1 MLVYVGGIIL
11 LIVAYFTYAKYL
23 DKVVGVNQD
32 RKTPAFTRTDGVD
45 YVPMATWKVYLI
57 QLLNIAGLGPIYG
70 AVQGALWGPTA
81 YLWIIFGCIFAGA
94 VHDFVS
100 GMVSLKHEG
109 GTIAEIHGLYLGK
122 TIQQIMRVFTI
133 VMMILVGVVFVAGP
147 ALLLSMLTKNTFL
160 TYGVWVALVFLYY
173 FLATILPI
181 DVLIGKIY
189 PLFGACLLIMAIG
202 VGGGML
208 FGGYQLPTFTL
219 ANLHP
224 SKTPVWPAMFITIAC
239 GAISGFHATQS
250 PLMARCMKN
259 EKNGRPVF
267 YGAMITE
274 GIIAMVWAT
283 VGMAFFK
290 GGLPELA
297 KQLAEGG
304 PNGVVYNACM
314 TIMGTVGGILAI
326 IGVVVCP
333 ITSGDT
339 AFRGARLIFADV
351 FKIDQKP
358 VWKRLAIAVPMFAI
372 GIVLNFVDF
381 NILWR
386 YFGWANQTL
395 AMVTLWACSVF
406 LYKYKGQHHWIT
418 TIPALFMTV
427 VTSSYIYTQKIG
439 FNIPIQI
446 GNILGIVTAIVV
458 LVCFL
463 VFGTKYAR
471 KIPDINEKQETVA

>member
-1 MLVYVGGIIL
+1 MLIYLGGIIL
-11 LIVAYFTYAKYL
+11 LIVAYFLYSKFL
-23 DKVVGVNQD
+23 GKVVGLNPN
-32 RKTPAFTRTDGVD
+32 RKTPAFTKADGVD
-45 YVPMATWKVYLI
+45 YVPMATWRVFLI

-70 AVQGALWGPTA
+70 AVQGALWGPAA

-100 GMVSLKHEG
+100 GVISLRHEG
-109 GTIAEIHGLYLGK
+109 GTIAEIHGAYLGK

-147 ALLLSMLTKNTFL
+147 ALLLSMLTKGSFFDYT
-160 TYGVWVALVFLYY
+160 VWVIVVFVYY
-173 FLATILPI
+173 FLATVLPI

-189 PLFGACLLIMAIG
+189 PIFGACLLIMAVG

-208 FGGYQLPTFTL
+208 FGGYDLPKITL

-224 SKTPVWPAMFITIAC
+224 GNVAIWPAMFITIAC

-259 EKNGRPVF
+259 ESHARPVF

-274 GIIAMVWAT
+274 GIIAMIWAT
-283 VGMAFFK
+283 VGMAFYK

-297 KQLAEGG
+297 AQLKAIG
-304 PNGVVYNACM
+304 PNGVVYDASM
-314 TIMGTVGGILAI
+314 TLMGSVGGVLAV

-339 AFRGARLIFADV
+339 AFRGARLIFADI
-351 FKIDQKP
+351 FKIDQKN
-358 VWKRLAIAVPMFAI
+358 VLKRFAIAIPMFVV
-372 GIVLNFVDF
+372 GIILTQVNFD
-381 NILWR
+381 ILWR

-406 LYKYKGQHHWIT
+406 LYKYKGQYHWIT
-418 TIPALFMTV
+418 TIPALFMSV
-427 VTSSYIYTQKIG
+427 VTFSYIFTQKIG
-439 FNIPIQI
+439 FNMSIQL
-446 GNILGIVTAIVV
+446 GNILGIAAAVII

-463 VFGTKYAR
+463 VFGTKYAK
-471 KIPDINEKQETVA
+471 KIPEIKDEQAA

>member
-23 DKVVGVNQD
+23 EKVVGVNQD
-32 RKTPAFTRTDGVD
+32 RKTPAFTKTDGVD
-45 YVPMATWKVYLI
+45 YVPMATWRVYLI

-100 GMVSLKHEG
+100 GMISLKHEG

-147 ALLLSMLTKNTFL
+147 ALLLSMLTKNTFM

-208 FGGYQLPTFTL
+208 FGGYQLPTLTL

-224 SKTPVWPAMFITIAC
+224 SKTPLWPAMFITIAC

-259 EKNGRPVF
+259 EKNGRFVF

-274 GIIAMVWAT
+274 GIIAMIWAT

-314 TIMGTVGGILAI
+314 TIMGTVGGALAV

-339 AFRGARLIFADV
+339 AFRGARLIFADI

-358 VWKRLAIAVPMFAI
+358 IWKRLAIAVPMFAI
-372 GIVLNFVDF
+372 GIVLNFVNFD
-381 NILWR
+381 ILWR

-439 FNIPIQI
+439 FNMPIQI
-446 GNILGIVTAIVV
+446 GNILGLVTAVVV

-463 VFGTKYAR
+463 VFGTRYAK
-471 KIPDINEKQETVA
+471 KIPDIDEKQETVA